1 MADKVLGKKKK
12 GGKIALYVT
21 FTALTVFALIL
32 IISLGS
38 EGGDIFAVLGSA
50 HIGYVMA
57 ALGMLVVYLGLSPI
71 PLIILTK
78 SRKNAIS
85 VKKTYTI
92 SMTEHFVNGI
102 TPFAS
107 GGQPFQVYAFARAGV
122 KPSESTSLLIMNF
135 LFHQTTI
142 NIFSLLAMIWF
153 PKFAGDNVVMLV
165 MAIVGFAV
173 NFTILAF
180 TVIIGTCS
188 FVRRFLL
195 WCMRVLCKIKF
206 VKKFLEPQTAKFE
219 EYLMQVQVVFKDL
232 AKKPGTFITC
242 LVSKIIIYG
251 LQYSITFFILLAL
264 GVDVGIE
271 DAFFVI
277 CGTSFAIMMVTY
289 LPTPG
294 SSVGIELA
302 FAAVFASLMGAEVVD
317 TVAYGGML
325 MWRLMTYYLA
335 MGISLLFYVGF
346 EIQLARARKKEGLI
360 SEAQAQTEIESVE
373 VAQDSEK
380 AENEDGPIEEATADN
395 EGAQD
400 TTYGEI

>member
-1 MADKVLGKKKK
+1 MADKVLGKKKQ

-92 SMTEHFVNGI
+92 SMTEHFFNGI

-294 SSVGIELA
+294 SSGGIELA